1 MSIVLA
7 MSTDD
12 RVIVKSDGR
21 EMNNG
26 RLLMKI
32 YVSMTKL
39 HIIAL

>member
-26 RLLMKI
+26 KI
-32 YVSMTKL
+32 VNEDICKVS
-39 HIIAL
+39 A